1 MIMIIIVVSTVGD
14 GDGSVVLCVAVQYNL
29 IHYAKHSQKCFTY
42 TQHNLYTAVTCILL
56 HSKPKGYVQ
65 VLLAWDMMGYVCTST
80 ADKKE
85 QHCCHGSKTSTS

>member
-1 MIMIIIVVSTVGD
+1 MIIIVVSTVGD
-14 GDGSVVLCVAVQYNL
+14 GDGSVVVLCEDIAVRYNL

-65 VLLAWDMMGYVCTST
+65 VLLGI
-80 ADKKE
+80 
-85 QHCCHGSKTSTS
+85 